1 MSIPPDINTIFDI
14 NEGVDEIE
22 INMDISD
29 NDINNMLDSILDL
42 TDVEEYINWIKS
54 LEKAVLSYV
63 RLECETNWVV
73 LEKDINGQSGGYV
86 IVLNNT
92 KASLGGIQTKATN
105 RTKGNKEH
113 RVLKGLDCLSIH
125 KILQFRAIKLQD
137 RVKEECSNSEKHSQD
152 IQTLRDGLVTRD
164 DIYAIVYNRMKTL
177 AYFDQDELV
186 SLKKWKRRKLDHKYG
201 LNIDPNKAIIWNDL
215 WQLMKTE
222 GWNDIKAQEQLTKM
236 VYVRGNARDMID
248 TNNLIEAFHHK
259 LKYTYMREH
268 LRCQLDG
275 KPDIWTVHSMINDDV
290 EYTVQKKD
298 FNENELNTSSFIC
311 TCRDFK
317 IRQLACKHIFAILVQ
332 VYIHDDNVQK

>member
-14 NEGVDEIE
+14 NE
-22 INMDISD
+22 
-29 NDINNMLDSILDL
+29 
-42 TDVEEYINWIKS
+42 VEEYINWIKS

-275 KPDIWTVHSMINDDV
+275 KVYLLPDIWTVHSMINDDV